1 MRSQRWQCVALS
13 FVRNLMLQR
22 HWETGLQLS
31 LSMHG
36 DDRLSEIHIPACC
49 PVLLAVCNRMAGY
62 ALAVSLSRCLLSR
75 NATLLTHFCICPWS
89 IPVAPAGKTVSRK
102 ARHLIPV
109 CIPSL
114 FSQRNSYGTP
124 ISLVHYFQLMI
135 YVFREAFIFSST
147 VIDCL
152 CDVSFRRLS

>member
-1 MRSQRWQCVALS
+1 MR
-13 FVRNLMLQR
+13 
-22 HWETGLQLS
+22 
-31 LSMHG
+31 G
-36 DDRLSEIHIPACC
+36 DDRSSEIHIPACC
-49 PVLLAVCNRMAGY
+49 PVLLAVCNSTAGY

-75 NATLLTHFCICPWS
+75 NATLRTHFCICPCS

-114 FSQRNSYGTP
+114 FSQRNSCGTP

-147 VIDCL
+147 VVDCL
-152 CDVSFRRLS
+152 CDDLLCVCGTVMLPAVSASGSMSAIFSMWTNVGLER